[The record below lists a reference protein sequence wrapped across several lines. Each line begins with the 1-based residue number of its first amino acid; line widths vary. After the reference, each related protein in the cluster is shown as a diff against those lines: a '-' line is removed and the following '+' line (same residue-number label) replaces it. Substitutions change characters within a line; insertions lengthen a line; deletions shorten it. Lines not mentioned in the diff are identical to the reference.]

1 MLDLSCQ
8 FTGAE
13 QTLSKPC
20 HTKSTDIIHFTGIT
34 SYDVGKCRSVVASRM
49 MQVVSALLYLSL
61 ILSTGKWKSTYFTI
75 LQIFNARVVLS
86 IFYILRSL
94 DKKVHDCMV

>member
-61 ILSTGKWKSTYFTI
+61 ILSTGKWTSTYFTN
-75 LQIFNARVVLS
+75 LQRSSSFVNFL
-86 IFYILRSL
+86 YIKMS
-94 DKKVHDCMV
+94 